1 MFIPTL
7 NNPTTS
13 KKTCPFRRTIRIF
26 KPFPQLLHPQNDQST
41 TYFQKE
47 KKRKHSYQIVYFS
60 KISKPLYKLLSPE
73 SISIDNP
80 SESFERKKNRVSR
93 VSRIT
98 LYIHRVS
105 FVRGPIECEWA
116 SQGRE
121 YPWRWPGLFPVTR
134 WIGEERRGAT
144 VKSKLSEP
152 PL

>member
-80 SESFERKKNRVSR
+80 SESFERKKIGFLEFLESPCTSTVYRSSVDRLNANGPARDASIPDVGQGFSR
-93 VSRIT
+93 
-98 LYIHRVS
+98 
-105 FVRGPIECEWA
+105 
-116 SQGRE
+116 
-121 YPWRWPGLFPVTR
+121 
-134 WIGEERRGAT
+134 
-144 VKSKLSEP
+144 
-152 PL
+152 